1 MTSLSL
7 NQLLVIFSWFPLAIL
22 ILFALLIARFYE
34 KFSNYQTYSRF
45 FLIPLIL
52 FGISAVR
59 YASLDTAVGDPISD
73 ILIGIGGFVLAF
85 LAIRLYWLMMIKP
98 KDKQKEE

>member
-7 NQLLVIFSWFPLAIL
+7 NQLLVIFAWFPLAML

-34 KFSNYQTYSRF
+34 KFSNQKTYSRF
-45 FLIPLIL
+45 FLIPVAL

-59 YASLDTAVGDPISD
+59 YASLDSAVGDPISD
-73 ILIGIGGFVLAF
+73 ILIGIAGFVLAI
-85 LAIRLYWLMMIKP
+85 LIIRLYWLMMMKR
-98 KDKQKEE
+98 KDKEE